1 MKNIFRMVKEFN
13 DNIIKL
19 ESNTSLSLDRFLW
32 FKRVANE
39 EITELLAAI
48 NHYTNP
54 FYNQRLARVDML
66 DALVD
71 LTYFVIGRVQE
82 LGFTED
88 EFYTH
93 FKYVH
98 EANMQ
103 KQKGNKGRG
112 SDIDAIK
119 PQTWIGPETRM
130 LKYMSKKEAGKK
142 HDK

>member
-1 MKNIFRMVKEFN
+1 MINIFRMVKQFN
-13 DNIIKL
+13 DEIIKL
-19 ESNTSLSLDRFLW
+19 DSAVSLSLDRFLW

-48 NHYTNP
+48 NNYANP
-54 FYNQRLARVDML
+54 FYNQQLARVDML

-93 FKYVH
+93 FKFVH

-119 PQTWIGPETRM
+119 PQSWIGPETKM
-130 LKYMSKKEAGKK
+130 LKYMSRKEDKKNDE
-142 HDK
+142 

>member
-1 MKNIFRMVKEFN
+1 MINIFRMVKQFN
-13 DNIIKL
+13 DEIIKL
-19 ESNTSLSLDRFLW
+19 DSAVSLSLDRFLW

-39 EITELLAAI
+39 EVTELLAAI
-48 NHYTNP
+48 NNYGNP
-54 FYNQRLARVDML
+54 FYNQQLARVDML

-71 LTYFVIGRVQE
+71 LIYFVIGRVQE

-93 FKYVH
+93 FKFVH

-119 PQTWIGPETRM
+119 PQSWIGPETKM
-130 LKYMSKKEAGKK
+130 LKYMSRKEDKKE
-142 HDK
+142 

>member
-13 DNIIKL
+13 DKIIKL
-19 ESNTSLSLDRFLW
+19 ESNTLLSLDRFLW

-39 EITELLAAI
+39 EITELLAALR
-48 NHYTNP
+48 NYDDNP
-54 FYNQRLARVDML
+54 YYNKPKARVDML

-71 LTYFVIGRVQE
+71 LIYFVLGRVQE

-98 EANMQ
+98 EANMT
-103 KQKGNKGRG
+103 KQTGDKGRG

-119 PQTWIGPETRM
+119 PQTWIGPETKM
-130 LKYMSKKEAGKK
+130 LKYMSKKKR
-142 HDK
+142 

>member
-13 DNIIKL
+13 DKIIKL

-48 NHYTNP
+48 NNYTNT

-71 LTYFVIGRVQE
+71 LIYFVIGRVQE

-88 EFYTH
+88 EFYAH

-119 PQTWIGPETRM
+119 PQSWIGPETRM
-130 LKYMSKKEAGKK
+130 LKYMSRKEGKGNARL
-142 HDK
+142 

>member
-1 MKNIFRMVKEFN
+1 MVKQFN
-13 DNIIKL
+13 DEIIKL

-39 EITELLAAI
+39 EITELLSALR
-48 NHYTNP
+48 NYDDNP
-54 FYNQRLARVDML
+54 FYNKPKARVDML

-71 LTYFVIGRVQE
+71 LIYFVIGRVQE

-130 LKYMSKKEAGKK
+130 LKYMSKKEAKRK
-142 HDK
+142 DD

>member
-1 MKNIFRMVKEFN
+1 MINVFKMVKEFN
-13 DNIIKL
+13 DTIIKL
-19 ESNTSLSLDRFLW
+19 ESNTSLSLERFLW

-39 EITELLAAI
+39 EITELLAALR
-48 NHYTNP
+48 NYDDNP
-54 FYNQRLARVDML
+54 YYNKPKARVDML

-71 LTYFVIGRVQE
+71 LIYFVLGRVQE

-130 LKYMSKKEAGKK
+130 LKYMSKKEAKEK
-142 HDK
+142 HD

>member
-1 MKNIFRMVKEFN
+1 MINIFRIVKQFN
-13 DNIIKL
+13 DEIIKL
-19 ESNTSLSLDRFLW
+19 DSAASLSLDRFLW

-39 EITELLAAI
+39 EITELLAAT
-48 NHYTNP
+48 NNYTNP

-71 LTYFVIGRVQE
+71 LIYFVIGRVQE

-119 PQTWIGPETRM
+119 PQSWIGPETKM
-130 LKYMSKKEAGKK
+130 LKYMSRKEDKKNDE
-142 HDK
+142 